1 MNKIAKSD
9 SNEDE
14 EIRMNEQEFT
24 GMNVMEDEALSYE
37 GEEKEKTA
45 HNVCSR
51 QIMDDA
57 NRLKCNKYQQK
68 A

>member
-1 MNKIAKSD
+1 MK
-9 SNEDE
+9 DE
-14 EIRMNEQEFT
+14 EGGTNKQEFT
-24 GMNVMEDEALSYE
+24 RMNVMEDEALSYK
-37 GEEKEKTA
+37 GGGKGKTA
-45 HNVCSR
+45 HNVCFR

>member
-1 MNKIAKSD
+1 M
-9 SNEDE
+9 EDE
-14 EIRMNEQEFT
+14 EGGTNKQEFA

-37 GEEKEKTA
+37 RGGKGKTA